1 MRRAQGGFTLV
12 ELLVAL
18 FIFALIAGAGVV
30 ALRLGVEA
38 REQLDAADRRLRE
51 IEIARLIVKEDL
63 AQAVARPVRDAF
75 GERAGPPF
83 LGGVETRIRPPVE
96 GETLLLAFI
105 RGGWANP
112 EAAAP
117 RSSLQHVEYVLKGDA
132 LVRRVRPYL
141 DAARG
146 QPTFERVL
154 VPGVMN
160 VEIAF
165 LVGEA
170 GGALQW
176 AEGWPAPGGSAG
188 PPRAVSLSFSTGR
201 FTDLRQLFWIGEV
214 AVPAEG
220 GA

>member
-1 MRRAQGGFTLV
+1 MRRAQAGFTLV

-38 REQLDAADRRLRE
+38 RAQLDVADRRLRE
-51 IEIARLIVKEDL
+51 IEIAHLIVKEDL
-63 AQAVARPVRDAF
+63 AQTVARPVRDSF

-83 LGGVETRIRPPVE
+83 LGGVEARIRPPVE
-96 GETLLLAFI
+96 GETLLLAFT
-105 RGGWANP
+105 RGGWTNP
-112 EAAAP
+112 EWAAP
-117 RSSLQHVEYVLKGDA
+117 RSSLQYVEYVFKDKA
-132 LVRRVRPYL
+132 LIRRVRPYL

-146 QPTFERVL
+146 QPAFERVL
-154 VPGVMN
+154 VAGVTE

-176 AEGWPAPGGSAG
+176 TEGWPPPGGPGGA
-188 PPRAVSLSFSTGR
+188 PRAVSLSFSTGR
-201 FTDLRQLFWIGEV
+201 FANLRQLFWIGAISAGE
-214 AVPAEG
+214 ET
-220 GA
+220 